1 MRSICLVCREYPFP
15 TTASQPKQN
24 TYMLLTK
31 REVRTGGLSLYMD
44 QAVGRSIYKRK
55 KNYILQSGPNKL
67 SQ

>member
-1 MRSICLVCREYPFP
+1 MRSMCLVCREYPFP

-24 TYMLLTK
+24 TYMLLPK
-31 REVRTGGLSLYMD
+31 REVRTGGLSPYW
-44 QAVGRSIYKRK
+44 RIKSIYKRK

>member
-1 MRSICLVCREYPFP
+1 
-15 TTASQPKQN
+15 
-24 TYMLLTK
+24 MLLTK
-31 REVRTGGLSLYMD
+31 REVRTGGLSFYMD